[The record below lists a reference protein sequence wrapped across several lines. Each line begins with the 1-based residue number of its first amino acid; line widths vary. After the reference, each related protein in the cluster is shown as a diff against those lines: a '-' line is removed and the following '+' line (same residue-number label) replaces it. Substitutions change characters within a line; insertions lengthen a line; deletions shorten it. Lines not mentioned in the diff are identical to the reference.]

1 MRLLNRTRVLVVGG
15 GPAGATGAA
24 FLAAITRRSSA
35 RRPQRRLAIVPAAR
49 RMSCGAPFAMRE
61 QIDSLALLMLDE
73 FNSTG

>member
-1 MRLLNRTRVLVVGG
+1 MRLLNRTRVIVVGG
-15 GPAGATGAA
+15 GPAGAA

-49 RMSCGAPFAMRE
+49 RTSCGAPFAMRE